1 MGDMIF
7 NPWTG
12 EWEVLNPSKT
22 PTTTTGTTKKTTGF
36 DWLNAILTGAGNI
49 LGGLFPN
56 GLNNG
61 SKTGNTF
68 PTGGYTPTTT
78 QSSTSQNDNTMYLL
92 LGLILVVLL
101 TKK

>member
-22 PTTTTGTTKKTTGF
+22 PTNTTGATNKATGF

-56 GLNNG
+56 GVNNG
-61 SKTGNTF
+61 GSTNSGI
-68 PTGGYTPTTT
+68 PGGYYPTNQ
-78 QSSTSQNDNTMYLL
+78 QSGTSQNNNTTYLL
-92 LGLILVVLL
+92 FGLILVVLL
-101 TKK
+101 TRK